1 VKKPRVGVQYML
13 WSVLF
18 FGLAHSC
25 VKFLP
30 HLSFLQLVFLRQLIA
45 MILCILPLWKLGILP
60 TGKNKPLLI
69 GRGVAGTIALTTYFY
84 SLQHMPLATAVTIQ
98 YLSPILTLLLA
109 HFILKERTAKTQ
121 WWLAIVAFAGVLM
134 VKGFDARVSN
144 FELAIALTSVVF
156 SALAYNTVR
165 ALKGED
171 HELVIV
177 FYFTA
182 VSLPLIGPFAFS
194 EWQAPGFYDWGFIF
208 LIGFFTWAAQLAM
221 TKAYKLEPA
230 SDVAIYSYV
239 GLVLA
244 LALGYFFFEESFDWM
259 TLLGMGLILGSVAM
273 AARMKPRVVMARATP
288 NALQSPND

>member
-1 VKKPRVGVQYML
+1 MQYIL

-18 FGLAHSC
+18 FGLAHAS

-30 HLSFLQLVFLRQLIA
+30 HLSFYQLVFLRQFLA
-45 MILCILPLWKLGILP
+45 MLLCIPPLWRLRLWPK
-60 TGKNKPLLI
+60 GKNKPLLI
-69 GRGVAGTIALTTYFY
+69 GRGLAGTVALATYFY

-98 YLSPILTLLLA
+98 YLSPILTLILA
-109 HFILKERTAKTQ
+109 HFLLKEKTVATQ
-121 WWLAIVAFAGVLM
+121 WGLSVVAFIGVLM
-134 VKGFDARVSN
+134 VKGFDTRVSN
-144 FELAIALTSVVF
+144 FELIIALTSVFF

-182 VSLPLIGPFAFS
+182 VSLPLIAPFAFTHW
-194 EWQAPGFYDWGFIF
+194 EWPSLYDWGFVF
-208 LIGFFTWAAQLAM
+208 MIGFFTWAAQLAM

-230 SDVAIYSYV
+230 SDIAIYSYV

-244 LALGYFFFEESFDWM
+244 LVIGYVFFDETFNVMALV
-259 TLLGMGLILGSVAM
+259 GMAVILGAVAV
-273 AARMKPRVVMARATP
+273 AARLKPRAALARATD
-288 NALQSPND
+288 QRSSMTE